1 VRQAF
6 LILLMKIRLQLRTEG
21 RSVAHRFLRSAEL
34 AFLLTG
40 MLALGY
46 CTLVWFQARFYQ
58 SYESSN
64 FENRVRLALP
74 APAGGIPHLAVTAG
88 SQFGRIEI
96 PRIGISVMV
105 VEGVEP
111 QLLKVAVGHVPGTAL
126 PGEPGNIGIAGH
138 RDTFFRKLREIR
150 NHDAIRLRTL
160 YGSYDYLV
168 ESTRVVGPRQVDVLQ
183 SSNESELTLVTC
195 YPFYYIGS
203 APDRFIVRARQI
215 VRPDESSL
223 QVSLS
228 R

>member
-1 VRQAF
+1 
-6 LILLMKIRLQLRTEG
+6 MKIRLQLRKEG
-21 RSVAHRFLRSAEL
+21 GSAGHRFLRSVEL
-34 AFLLTG
+34 AFLLAG
-40 MLALGY
+40 LLALGY

-64 FENRVRLALP
+64 FENHIRFAVP
-74 APAGGIPHLAVTAG
+74 APAGGIPHLAVTTG
-88 SQFGRIEI
+88 SPFGRIEI
-96 PRIGISVMV
+96 PRIGISVMI

-111 QLLKVAVGHVPGTAL
+111 HSLKVAVGHVPGTAL
-126 PGEPGNIGIAGH
+126 PGEPGNVGIAGH

-168 ESTRVVGPRQVDVLQ
+168 ESTRVVGPSQVDVLQ

-195 YPFYYIGS
+195 YPFYYVGS
-203 APDRFIVRARQI
+203 APDRFIVRARQV
-215 VRPDESSL
+215 VRPNERNL